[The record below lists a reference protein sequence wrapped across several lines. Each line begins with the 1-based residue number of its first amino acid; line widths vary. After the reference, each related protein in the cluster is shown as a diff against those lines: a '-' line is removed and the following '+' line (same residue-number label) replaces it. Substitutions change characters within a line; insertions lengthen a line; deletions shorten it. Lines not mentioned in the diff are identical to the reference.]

1 MCPSYSGQSTRQL
14 TTTLNWFNK
23 PISLWFICGFYKWQ
37 HNQNIFITLLIIPEP
52 QLLLSIFSSS
62 SLFFYSSLILSHSK
76 QVLYSSQLIIIMFS
90 LSSSLSLSL
99 SHTLSLSLSL
109 FRSLYCLLLFS
120 WSILFP
126 LFRRCCYCCKCL
138 PTYNPEAD
146 TSEKERSVRFPK

>member
-1 MCPSYSGQSTRQL
+1 M
-14 TTTLNWFNK
+14 

-52 QLLLSIFSSS
+52 QMLLVIFSSS
-62 SLFFYSSLILSHSK
+62 SLFLFSSLILSHSK
-76 QVLYSSQLIIIMFS
+76 LVLYSSQLIFIMFS

-99 SHTLSLSLSL
+99 SHTHSLSLSLTHTHSFSLSL
-109 FRSLYCLLLFS
+109 FRSFYCLLLFS
-120 WSILFP
+120 RSILFP

-146 TSEKERSVRFPK
+146 TSEKERSVRFP